1 MKRLPWWIMVS
12 SVVHIVLI
20 TGVMAVCAMYTTPQ
34 LPIVIDF
41 SIKYTPTIQ
50 HQAQIN
56 SEHKRNYHKKTY
68 PTSRL
73 KPQVAIPEIS
83 DTVVMMVDTIKN
95 IATTNVNE
103 SMLIKTTAYSDS
115 ASSDEQLKKVYTST
129 NFDYIRE
136 QVYKGLIYPPVAIE
150 NSWEGAVMVSFL
162 VDNNGNIDSVRILK
176 SSGRRLLDLNA
187 LSAVKH
193 AAPFPKSSSR
203 VEIRLPVL
211 YKLEG

>member
-12 SVVHIVLI
+12 SVVHMVLVA
-20 TGVMAVCAMYTTPQ
+20 GVMAVSTIYTTPQ
-34 LPIVIDF
+34 LPVVIDF
-41 SIKYTPTIQ
+41 SIKDTPPIQ
-50 HQAQIN
+50 QQAQIN
-56 SEHKRNYHKKTY
+56 SEQKRNYHKKTY

-73 KPQVAIPEIS
+73 EPQVPEIS
-83 DTVVMMVDTIKN
+83 DTVVVMVDTIEN
-95 IATTNVNE
+95 IDTATINE
-103 SMLIKTTAYSDS
+103 SMLIKTTTYSDS
-115 ASSDEQLKKVYTST
+115 SSSDEQLKKVYTST

-162 VDNNGNIDSVRILK
+162 VDNNGNVDSICVVK
-176 SSGRRLLDLNA
+176 SSGHRLLDLNA

-193 AAPFPKSSSR
+193 AAPFPKSSIR